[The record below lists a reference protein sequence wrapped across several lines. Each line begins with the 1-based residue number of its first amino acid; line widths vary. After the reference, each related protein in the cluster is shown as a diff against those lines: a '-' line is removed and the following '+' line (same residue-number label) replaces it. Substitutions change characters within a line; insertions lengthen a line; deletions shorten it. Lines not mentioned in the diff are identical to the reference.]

1 LDQAKALISFPS
13 HVRLLLSCSCYM
25 GVALAD
31 GQGCFSELLQ
41 SLIGWLR
48 SGEGG
53 FGLFNTIL
61 QSLSRFGRTLLN

>member
-1 LDQAKALISFPS
+1 
-13 HVRLLLSCSCYM
+13 M